1 MNKKKISALILS
13 GLIVLNNAGN
23 LEKKDLIKLYHDKG
37 IHVYNVKEEADNV
50 FNGSNKKKYTFKV
63 REIKGEGK
71 TFENASKDLKNKY
84 KEIDIVPEKKICVN
98 KRIYAESYAG
108 NRDVYKYNENNT
120 SEKPKTV
127 KKNNDINRKFTNQ
140 YKNVNYAYKSNL
152 LRKQMN
158 F

>member
-1 MNKKKISALILS
+1 MNLKNTNTIVDMPLCLFSTVKISERTTI
-13 GLIVLNNAGN
+13 
-23 LEKKDLIKLYHDKG
+23 IK
-37 IHVYNVKEEADNV
+37 N
-50 FNGSNKKKYTFKV
+50 KYTFKV